1 MTNKKITKAK
11 LISYLLVN
19 SLTTRTVTKTNK
31 EIAEDLECKTQDV
44 QWWIN
49 VLMID
54 KQIKVWEE
62 DDVRHISVFC

>member
-1 MTNKKITKAK
+1 MKKITKAK

-19 SLTTRTVTKTNK
+19 SLTTRTITKTNK

-54 KQIKVWEE
+54 KQIRVWEE
-62 DDVRHISVFC
+62 EGTRFISMFEG